1 MEQYVG
7 LDVSLEQTS
16 ICVVDDSGKALWQ
29 GKCASTSEALA
40 AVIRAKAPGVVC
52 VGLESGPLSSWH
64 WHELKKL
71 GLPVVCLDAR
81 HAKAALSLQLN
92 KTDQNDARGLAQI
105 VRTGWYREVAVK
117 SVDSQLLRSLLTTRA
132 QLVRM
137 RVDLANQIR
146 GTLKPFGRVV
156 GKGGGRPFIERVHS
170 LVAGGPLQEVAEA
183 LLTAWQAVSSQV
195 AALSRRLVAIGR
207 QDTAVKRLMTAPGVG
222 TLVAMAYVSVID
234 APERFA
240 NSSKV
245 GAYVGLTPR
254 RYQSGEEDYTGRIS
268 RCGDKLLRTCLFEA
282 AGIILHRVSKWSALK
297 AWGTRLA
304 KRAGTR
310 KATVAVARKL
320 AVILHRMLRDGT
332 EFRWSPSGRS
342 RREQGISR
350 TTRSAGAASLVG
362 TGRRSSRG
370 HCCGSDLTI

>member
-16 ICVVDDSGKALWQ
+16 ICVVDGSGKALWQ

-40 AVIRAKAPGVVC
+40 AVIRAKAPGVVR

-146 GTLKPFGRVV
+146 GTLKPFGLVV

-183 LLTAWQAVSSQV
+183 YWPHGRPPAARWPPSASVLLPS
-195 AALSRRLVAIGR
+195 AA
-207 QDTAVKRLMTAPGVG
+207 
-222 TLVAMAYVSVID
+222 
-234 APERFA
+234 
-240 NSSKV
+240 
-245 GAYVGLTPR
+245 
-254 RYQSGEEDYTGRIS
+254 
-268 RCGDKLLRTCLFEA
+268 RTW
-282 AGIILHRVSKWSALK
+282 R
-297 AWGTRLA
+297 
-304 KRAGTR
+304 
-310 KATVAVARKL
+310 
-320 AVILHRMLRDGT
+320 
-332 EFRWSPSGRS
+332 
-342 RREQGISR
+342 
-350 TTRSAGAASLVG
+350 
-362 TGRRSSRG
+362 
-370 HCCGSDLTI
+370 

>member
-1 MEQYVG
+1 MDQYVG

-16 ICVVDDSGKALWQ
+16 ICVVDGSGKALWQ
-29 GKCASTSEALA
+29 GKCASTPEALA
-40 AVIRAKAPGVVC
+40 ATIRVKAPGVVRI
-52 VGLESGPLSSWH
+52 GLESGPLSNWH

-137 RVDLANQIR
+137 RVDLANQLR
-146 GTLKPFGRVV
+146 GILKPFGLVA
-156 GKGGGRPFIERVHS
+156 GKGGGRPFMERVRS

-183 LLTAWQAVSSQV
+183 LLAALQAVSSQV
-195 AALSRRLVAIGR
+195 SALSRRLVIIAR
-207 QDTAVKRLMTAPGVG
+207 EDTAVRRLMTAPGVG
-222 TLVAMAYVSVID
+222 TLVAVAYISVID

-240 NSSKV
+240 NSCSV

-268 RCGDKLLRTCLFEA
+268 RCGDKLLRTYLFEA
-282 AGIILHRVSKWSALK
+282 AGIILHRVAKWSTLK

-304 KRAGTR
+304 KRVGTR

-320 AVILHRMLRDGT
+320 AIILHRMLRDGT
-332 EFRWSPSGRS
+332 EFRWSTNHG
-342 RREQGISR
+342 
-350 TTRSAGAASLVG
+350 
-362 TGRRSSRG
+362 
-370 HCCGSDLTI
+370 

>member
-1 MEQYVG
+1 MDQYVG

-16 ICVVDDSGKALWQ
+16 ICVVDSNGKALWQ
-29 GKCASTSEALA
+29 GKCASTPEALA
-40 AVIRAKAPGVVC
+40 AVIRTRAPGVLRI
-52 VGLESGPLSSWH
+52 GLESGPLSSWH
-64 WHELKKL
+64 WHELRKL

-146 GTLKPFGRVV
+146 GMLKPFGLVA
-156 GKGGGRPFIERVHS
+156 GKGGGRPFMERVRG
-170 LVAGGPLQEVAEA
+170 LVTGGPLYEIAEA
-183 LLTAWQAVSSQV
+183 LLSAWEAINRQV
-195 AALSRRLVAIGR
+195 AALSRRLVAIAR
-207 QDTAVKRLMTAPGVG
+207 QDATVRRLMTAPGVG
-222 TLVAMAYVSVID
+222 TLVATAYVSVID

-240 NSSKV
+240 NSYKV

-268 RCGDKLLRTCLFEA
+268 RCGDRLLRAYLFEA
-282 AGIILHRVSKWSALK
+282 AGIILNRVSKWSALK

-332 EFRWSPSGRS
+332 EFRW
-342 RREQGISR
+342 
-350 TTRSAGAASLVG
+350 AAKEG
-362 TGRRSSRG
+362 QPA
-370 HCCGSDLTI
+370 